1 MTIVQRTLTVTLA
14 LSVLIFTCELIR
26 RKRLREEYSLLWILT
41 GLVIMAS
48 ALFPEV
54 LYIVSELVGLH
65 HLTTM
70 LLITFLFLLAI
81 VLHYSTVISEH
92 AERETALAQR
102 MAILEWKLY
111 EVGEA
116 KGARAEERGEHG
128 YHAEG
133 AS

>member
-1 MTIVQRTLTVTLA
+1 MTIAQRTLTVTLA

-26 RKRLREEYSLLWILT
+26 RRRLREEYSLLWILT
-41 GLVIMAS
+41 GCVIMAS
-48 ALFPEV
+48 ALFPEG

-70 LLITFLFLLAI
+70 LFITFLFLLAI

-102 MAILEWKLY
+102 MAILEWKLSQA
-111 EVGEA
+111 GEA
-116 KGARAEERGEHG
+116 REAG
-128 YHAEG
+128 AEG
-133 AS
+133 KGEYGYRVEGTS